1 MFDSL
6 TQKFNKIF
14 RDLRGYGR
22 LSESNIKDALREIKL
37 VLLEAD
43 VNYKVVKDFIK
54 IVKEKSVGKDILESI
69 TPGQQIVK
77 IVHDEMISLLGGDSV
92 PIELKKR
99 DNRIM
104 VVGLQGAGKTTTVA
118 KFAVHC
124 RSLGHK
130 PIMVALD
137 VYRPAAIDQL
147 IFWGKQID
155 IPVCYMKDEKDVAKI
170 AKRSFE
176 MGDQLGATVY
186 IFDTA
191 GRLHIDQEMMN
202 ELVELKKL
210 IQPKDIMLV
219 ADSMTGQ
226 DAVNSVVQF
235 NERLGLTGVILSKL
249 DGDARGGAALSIRA
263 TTGCP
268 IRYVGVGEKVSD
280 FELFHPDRMVSRILG
295 MGDVVTLVE
304 KAQSQ
309 FDEKEAV
316 ALEKKIRRNELDLS
330 DFLNQ
335 LKQLRKLGPLE
346 NLMDMIPG
354 MSGMKGLNVDEKQL
368 SAVEAIIQSM
378 TYAERSNPNIIDF
391 SRKKRISLGSG
402 TDVRDVNQLLKRFS
416 MMKKMMK
423 GMTKNKLSR
432 MGGKLWR

>member
-14 RDLRGYGR
+14 RDIRGYGR

-37 VLLEAD
+37 ALLEAD
-43 VNYKVVKDFIK
+43 VNYQVVKDFIK
-54 IVKEKSVGKDILESI
+54 IVKEKSVGKDVVDSI

-77 IVHDEMISLLGGDSV
+77 IVHDEMISLLGGSALPV
-92 PIELKKR
+92 ELKKR
-99 DNRIM
+99 DNRFMI
-104 VVGLQGAGKTTTVA
+104 VGLQGSGKTTTAA
-118 KFAVHC
+118 KFALHY
-124 RSLGHK
+124 RSMGHK

-147 IFWGKQID
+147 IFWGKQLD
-155 IPVCYMKDEKDVAKI
+155 IPVCYIKDEKDVVKI
-170 AKRSFE
+170 AEQSFE
-176 MGDQLGATVY
+176 MGEQLESTVY

-191 GRLHIDQEMMN
+191 GRLHVDQEMMN
-202 ELVELKKL
+202 ELVKLKKF
-210 IQPKDIMLV
+210 IHPEEIMLV

-235 NERLGLTGVILSKL
+235 HEYLDVTGVVLSKL

-295 MGDVVTLVE
+295 MGDVVGLVE

-309 FDEKEAV
+309 FDEKEALE
-316 ALEKKIRRNELDLS
+316 LEKKIRKNELNLS

-368 SAVEAIIQSM
+368 SAVEAIIYSM
-378 TYAERSNPNIIDF
+378 TYEERDNPYMIDF
-391 SRKKRISLGSG
+391 NRKKRISSGSG
-402 TDVRDVNQLLKRFS
+402 TSVQDVNQLLKKFF

-423 GMTKNKLSR
+423 GMTKNKLSK